1 MTAAAPPLDT
11 LQRIE
16 LAEGVEV
23 ELHPAGPLV
32 RAMAY
37 TIDLLWMLLIY
48 IVITML
54 VMLFLFSGG
63 AHLGMGAGA
72 ILGFLAYWGYHVYF
86 EAGRKAATPGKRAMG
101 LKVVA
106 ESGGPASLGAIM
118 LRNLARVADMMP
130 VGYFTGMLCCLFT
143 RRFQRLG
150 DIVARTLVVYVNPTA
165 LPRKMN
171 TPPLPAAPQP
181 PPLAL
186 TREER
191 SAIVLYWERS
201 PLWSAAR
208 REELAAHAQGLT
220 KNAGQASVHQ
230 LNSMAV
236 WLRDS

>member
-1 MTAAAPPLDT
+1 MRASAPPLDT

-37 TIDLLWMLLIY
+37 TLDLLWMLLIY
-48 IVITML
+48 FLGALLIML
-54 VMLFLFSGG
+54 LIATAGTDVGG
-63 AHLGMGAGA
+63 GTGA

-118 LRNLARVADMMP
+118 LRNLARVADAMP
-130 VGYFTGMLCCLFT
+130 FAYFTGMMCCLFT

-150 DIVARTLVVYVNPTA
+150 DLVARTVVVYANPA
-165 LPRKMN
+165 AAPVKSAQ
-171 TPPLPAAPQP
+171 PPLPAAPQP

-191 SAIVLYWERS
+191 SAIVLFRERS
-201 PLWSAAR
+201 PVWSAAR
-208 REELAAHAQGLT
+208 REELAAHAAGLT
-220 KNAGQASVHQ
+220 HSPAPLAVQK